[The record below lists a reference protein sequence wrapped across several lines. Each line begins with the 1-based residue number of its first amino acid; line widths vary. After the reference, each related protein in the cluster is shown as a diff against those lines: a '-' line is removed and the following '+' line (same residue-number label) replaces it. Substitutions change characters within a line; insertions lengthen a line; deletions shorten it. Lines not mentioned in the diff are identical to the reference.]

1 MCYTISLHVEI
12 QSGGVNNDNDGGG
25 HFRKFGQILE
35 LKIDETAVV

>member
-12 QSGGVNNDNDGGG
+12 QSGGVNNNDGGG

-35 LKIDETAVV
+35 LKIDETAV